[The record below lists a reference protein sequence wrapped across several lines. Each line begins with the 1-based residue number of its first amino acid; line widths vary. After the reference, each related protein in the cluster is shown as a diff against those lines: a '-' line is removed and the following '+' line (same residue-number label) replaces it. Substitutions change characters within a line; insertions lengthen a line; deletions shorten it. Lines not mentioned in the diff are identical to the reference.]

1 MAVNGKLK
9 SLLPWLGAIIT
20 VLVILT
26 TFSAKWGSTTEKVNA
41 LEKNQK
47 RTEKL
52 MLYELQ
58 KLENQNKQ
66 WRARDAE
73 DRKRQDKLLQKMYDK
88 LMED

>member
-1 MAVNGKLK
+1 MAMNGKLK
-9 SLLPWLGAIIT
+9 SYLPYLAI
-20 VLVILT
+20 VPMLVMTL
-26 TFSAKWGSTTEKVNA
+26 TFSAKWGATTEKVNA

-73 DRKRQDKLLQKMYDK
+73 DRKRQDKLLQKIYEKM
-88 LMED
+88 MEK